1 MDLSISRPDAIWR
14 PALSPDLCGAGIAA
28 AEICRPSSLG
38 SGQTRRNPR
47 PRHAGYGGKRP
58 AGERGRARSIGNR
71 TAPPRGTRLPA
82 NGIPKEVAPLVFA
95 FNGTLERL
103 ENEFK
108 ERQRFLIDAAHEL
121 RTPIAIMKAKYYLQK
136 NLSKKPAL
144 AVVLHGCTQIPAD
157 YDVCSGWSKLADK
170 HASHCSTRN
179 RCGADGHRNGGG
191 RSGRTT
197 KARSSSPSTASK
209 ESGMGC
215 RSTWQVAMKKAVPT
229 CSTSAYR
236 RQREWPVHG
245 D

>member
-1 MDLSISRPDAIWR
+1 MPFGDR
-14 PALSPDLCGAGIAA
+14 LSPLTSAA
-28 AEICRPSSLG
+28 PESLLLKFVAHHLWDPVRRAETPDHG
-38 SGQTRRNPR
+38 MPATGESGLRVSEVAREASEIEPRR
-47 PRHAGYGGKRP
+47 H
-58 AGERGRARSIGNR
+58 
-71 TAPPRGTRLPA
+71 GTRLPA

-121 RTPIAIMKAKYYLQK
+121 RTPIAIMKAKYYLPK

-179 RCGADGHRNGGG
+179 RCGADGHRNGGWAHAEDLEG
-191 RSGRTT
+191 QQRPG
-197 KARSSSPSTASK
+197 ARHPLQHQRNRA
-209 ESGMGC
+209 
-215 RSTWQVAMKKAVPT
+215 WVAA
-229 CSTSAYR
+229 R
-236 RQREWPVHG
+236 RGKWL
-245 D
+245 